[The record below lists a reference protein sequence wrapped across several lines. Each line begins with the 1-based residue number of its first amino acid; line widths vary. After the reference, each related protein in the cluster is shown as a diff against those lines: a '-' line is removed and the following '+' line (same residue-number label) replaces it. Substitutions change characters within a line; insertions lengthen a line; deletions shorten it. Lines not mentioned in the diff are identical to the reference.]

1 MMKKFMISGLVVALI
16 AVGVAMGCGG
26 GESEPT
32 PTPEA
37 TPEITPT
44 PTEEIGE
51 LPGTFQYSME
61 WSTSD
66 GDTVSLNMWV
76 KGEKARTDM
85 SMKEPGEEIETIIF
99 IDDGEYEWTYNQDGN
114 VAIKYQSGSEAS
126 LAGMYTL
133 WFTENYYG
141 TVSEGTI
148 LTSMEVACAISP
160 TCSSASITGH
170 ETLNGQSCDKF
181 TLTNTDGAT
190 AAYWISNSGWLTK
203 VETID
208 ATGYSVTMEFTN
220 VDLNPSISNDIFDI
234 DQVAPD
240 AEIIDMTEW

>member
-1 MMKKFMISGLVVALI
+1 MKRFVMSGLMVALI

-26 GESEPT
+26 GETEPT

-61 WSTSD
+61 WSDSTGSMSSME
-66 GDTVSLNMWV
+66 VWV
-76 KGEKARTDM
+76 KGEKSRVDLSTTD
-85 SMKEPGEEIETIIF
+85 PGEETETIIF
-99 IDDGEYEWTYNQDGN
+99 IDDGEFNWMYYPDENLAYKWPTM
-114 VAIKYQSGSEAS
+114 SGVNPGA
-126 LAGMYTL
+126 AYAL

-141 TVSEGTI
+141 TVSEAMI
-148 LTSMEVACAISP
+148 LTTMEVACSFSP
-160 TCSSASITGH
+160 TCSSVSITGH
-170 ETLNGQSCDKF
+170 ETISGQSCTKF
-181 TLTNTDGAT
+181 TLTAEDGGTAT
-190 AAYWISNSGWLTK
+190 YWISNSGWLMK

-208 ATGYSVTMEFTN
+208 ATGYTVTMEFAS

-234 DQVAPD
+234 YQVAPD
-240 AEIIDMTEW
+240 AVIIDMTEW